1 LRRYNEAALEREIQG
16 LLASWLQYIDEASA
30 IFIRTPKYSKGVF
43 VGGKGALFSKDDQRL
58 RPIPFATRRP
68 TLKEVKSV
76 HGRLAA
82 IYSGLCPEKKLSISE
97 RCTEMMDSDQV
108 TTKDNPTMKSE
119 KHSSERTKYMV
130 AIETPVDLPEGVDV
144 DGGEVKGEVEKGRGK
159 RKKKRKNGKE
169 KSTKEA
175 AGSSNPG
182 SLWLWFLIH
191 E

>member
-1 LRRYNEAALEREIQG
+1 MRRYNEAALEREIQG

-43 VGGKGALFSKDDQRL
+43 VGGKGALFAKDDQRL

-82 IYSGLCPEKKLSISE
+82 IYSGLCPEKRLSNSE
-97 RCTEMMDSDQV
+97 RCTKMMDSDQV
-108 TTKDNPTMKSE
+108 TTKDNPTIKSE
-119 KHSSERTKYMV
+119 NHNSERTEYMV
-130 AIETPVDLPEGVDV
+130 AIETPMDLPEGVGL

-159 RKKKRKNGKE
+159 RKKRKNGKE

-175 AGSSNPG
+175 AGKP
-182 SLWLWFLIH
+182 L
-191 E
+191 